1 MKRAI
6 SVVLALGLL
15 AGAFAL
21 PAEAAKKKKKKVVRV
36 ERVVELPYQCPCGPS
51 TPAASQGFWLAGGT
65 FGGGPV
71 ATGGEENYVKI
82 EVTDQSGQTVY
93 VSVGQDPDGDGFS
106 DSFGDVC
113 GTSGDEPLS
122 VPAPGSEVSAFVFV
136 GTCPDGTPSIATSG
150 TVKLTFSNLP

>member
-51 TPAASQGFWLAGGT
+51 TPVASQGFWLAGGT

-71 ATGGEENYVKI
+71 ATGGEENFVKV

-93 VSVGQDPDGDGFS
+93 VGLGQDTDGDGFS
-106 DSFGDVC
+106 DGFGDVC
-113 GTSGDEPLS
+113 GSTEEPLA
-122 VPAPGSEVSAFVFV
+122 VPAPGSEVSAFVYV

-150 TVKLTFSNLP
+150 TVKLTFSNIP

>member
-51 TPAASQGFWLAGGT
+51 TPAGSQGFWLAGGT
-65 FGGGPV
+65 FGGGPG
-71 ATGGEENYVKI
+71 ATGGEENFVSV
-82 EVTDQSGQTVY
+82 EVTDQSGQPVF
-93 VSVGQDPDGDGFS
+93 VSLGQDGDGDGLS
-106 DSFGDVC
+106 ETDVGDAC
-113 GTSGDEPLS
+113 GATEEPLP
-122 VPAPGSEVSAFVFV
+122 VPAPGSEVSVFVYV
-136 GTCPDGTPSIATSG
+136 GTCSDGTPSIATGG
-150 TVKLTFSNLP
+150 TVKLTFSNIL